1 MSDKKT
7 HWPFGSFFLKLSDE
21 KNGTHEYEN
30 YLKECEEEKQLP
42 EEELEFHC
50 SKDPKKMTMQESLE
64 EVDRFLCWNKMTPEE
79 RRAELEAQ
87 KAAARATEQATG
99 DMSCAMEPE
108 SAPDTPQGAVL
119 DEAVDAPPDVDSVPG
134 DVSGDAPE
142 SAADTVSDN
151 VPDATEGYVPDTA
164 EGDVPER
171 AGNTAPD
178 SVQDD
183 DLDTIRE
190 TAPDAA
196 KGNAPDA
203 IGALTAQEK
212 EAVDATA
219 QGVIA
224 PEATVAE
231 TLMQQG
237 AEPTRQAA
245 ELEAEA
251 EGTSSSQT
259 PETTALQ
266 EMCCAVQETEE
277 VPEVEVVPA
286 EAIVPLGRTGENT
299 PAEKE
304 RWAYASEL
312 IGDAF
317 QHWGNGRV
325 LLDMGTGRGKNE
337 FIIKKLVSWLVDEM
351 LKNTT
356 IGRVLCLCPLNTL
369 YDEMLQRR
377 TEAAIAEVDGEPMEI
392 AMINDA
398 FYKNMLEVRTYQ
410 NIETKYRNDPASL
423 KKYLE
428 DFKYIVADECH
439 YFTDFSSYG
448 MNTYLSL
455 EVLQK
460 AEADHVVIYM
470 SATGKETYKLLE
482 ETSKT
487 PEDRIYKL
495 PQDYQHIKQKYFY
508 SRENLVRMLKSL
520 PEDEKAV
527 IFVSSGED
535 LLKMRE
541 IFGDTAAYYCSE
553 NNPKYGKMF
562 NKLTDCIK
570 DRELQKRYLFTT
582 KAFGIGTEIKDRTV
596 KHLYIDQWKPTDII
610 QSTGRKRPLDVDDTC
625 TVYFRDYD
633 ADWYYGDLKK
643 FKAIVIEEL
652 KPAVAYLAGA
662 EAFEVFRNSGT
673 PDSINNKIRK
683 CKIMEFDDA
692 KGEYRVNPLGVR
704 QLKREL
710 ELLNEML
717 ETSYKKVFAKYAP
730 VLAEETVPYCFDSV
744 VDWINAHLN
753 QPMLKEEMYESIMAL
768 KMFKEYKGRPMG
780 QDALNHKLQ
789 IYGVKIISDKIRKRG
804 EYYQKTFWELTRI

>member
-87 KAAARATEQATG
+87 KAATRATEQATG

-541 IFGDTAAYYCSE
+541 IFGDTAAYYCAE

>member
-1 MSDKKT
+1 MT
-7 HWPFGSFFLKLSDE
+7 
-21 KNGTHEYEN
+21 
-30 YLKECEEEKQLP
+30 EEEQR
-42 EEELEFHC
+42 EW
-50 SKDPKKMTMQESLE
+50 TESA
-64 EVDRFLCWNKMTPEE
+64 RAAI
-79 RRAELEAQ
+79 AELEQLNA
-87 KAAARATEQATG
+87 
-99 DMSCAMEPE
+99 EPE
-108 SAPDTPQGAVL
+108 L
-119 DEAVDAPPDVDSVPG
+119 
-134 DVSGDAPE
+134 
-142 SAADTVSDN
+142 
-151 VPDATEGYVPDTA
+151 
-164 EGDVPER
+164 
-171 AGNTAPD
+171 
-178 SVQDD
+178 
-183 DLDTIRE
+183 
-190 TAPDAA
+190 
-196 KGNAPDA
+196 
-203 IGALTAQEK
+203 
-212 EAVDATA
+212 
-219 QGVIA
+219 
-224 PEATVAE
+224 
-231 TLMQQG
+231 
-237 AEPTRQAA
+237 TRQAA
-245 ELEAEA
+245 EPEVEA
-251 EGTSSSQT
+251 EGTSSPQT
-259 PETTALQ
+259 PEPAELQ
-266 EMCCAVQETEE
+266 EGCCTVQETEE
-277 VPEVEVVPA
+277 APEVEVVPA
-286 EAIVPLGRTGENT
+286 EAIVPLGQIGGDAPVE
-299 PAEKE
+299 EE
-304 RWAYASEL
+304 RLAYASEL

-337 FIIKKLVSWLVDEM
+337 FIIKKLVSWRVDEM
-351 LKNTT
+351 LKKTT

-369 YDEMLQRR
+369 HAEMLQRR

-392 AMINDA
+392 AMTNDA
-398 FYKNMLEVRTYQ
+398 FYENMLEVRTYQ

-423 KKYLE
+423 KKYLTG
-428 DFKYIVADECH
+428 FKYIVADECH

-448 MNTYLSL
+448 INTYLSL

-470 SATGKETYKLLE
+470 SATGEETYKLLE

-535 LLKMRE
+535 LLKMKE

-643 FKAIVIEEL
+643 FKAIVEGEL
-652 KPAVAYLAGA
+652 KPAVAYLMGA

-717 ETSYKKVFAKYAP
+717 ETSYKQVFAKYAP

-768 KMFKEYKGRPMG
+768 HAFKEYKGRPMG
-780 QDALNHKLQ
+780 QDILNRKLQ
-789 IYGVKIISDKIRKRG
+789 IYGVKIVTVREFKRN
-804 EYYQKTFWELTRI
+804 ENRNRTFWKLIRI

>member
-1 MSDKKT
+1 MKMKM
-7 HWPFGSFFLKLSDE
+7 PFDGFYLKLLDE
-21 KNGTHEYEN
+21 QNGTHEYEE
-30 YLKECEEEKQLP
+30 YLRNCKENPLTEEEQR
-42 EEELEFHC
+42 EW
-50 SKDPKKMTMQESLE
+50 TESA
-64 EVDRFLCWNKMTPEE
+64 RAAI
-79 RRAELEAQ
+79 AELERINA
-87 KAAARATEQATG
+87 
-99 DMSCAMEPE
+99 EP
-108 SAPDTPQGAVL
+108 
-119 DEAVDAPPDVDSVPG
+119 
-134 DVSGDAPE
+134 
-142 SAADTVSDN
+142 
-151 VPDATEGYVPDTA
+151 
-164 EGDVPER
+164 
-171 AGNTAPD
+171 
-178 SVQDD
+178 
-183 DLDTIRE
+183 
-190 TAPDAA
+190 
-196 KGNAPDA
+196 
-203 IGALTAQEK
+203 
-212 EAVDATA
+212 
-219 QGVIA
+219 
-224 PEATVAE
+224 
-231 TLMQQG
+231 
-237 AEPTRQAA
+237 EPTRQSA
-245 ELEAEA
+245 EPEAEA
-251 EGTSSSQT
+251 EGISSLQT
-259 PETTALQ
+259 PEPTELQ
-266 EMCCAVQETEE
+266 EGCCAVQEAEE
-277 VPEVEVVPA
+277 APEVEVVPA
-286 EAIVPLGRTGENT
+286 EAIVPLVKIGGDA

-337 FIIKKLVSWLVDEM
+337 FIIKKLVSWRVDEM

-369 YDEMLQRR
+369 HAEMLQRR
-377 TEAAIAEVDGEPMEI
+377 TEAAIAEADDEPTEI
-392 AMINDA
+392 AMTYDA
-398 FYKNMLEVRTYQ
+398 FYENMLEVRTYQ

-470 SATGKETYKLLE
+470 SATGEETYKLLE

-508 SRENLVRMLKSL
+508 SRENLVMMLKSL

-610 QSTGRKRPLDVDDTC
+610 QSTGRKRSLDVDDTC

-662 EAFEVFRNSGT
+662 EAFEVFRNSGK

-730 VLAEETVPYCFDSV
+730 ALAEETVPYCFDSV

-768 KMFKEYKGRPMG
+768 KVFKEYKGRPMG
-780 QDALNHKLQ
+780 QDALNCKLQ
-789 IYGVKIISDKIRKRG
+789 IYGVKIISDKMRKRG

>member
-7 HWPFGSFFLKLSDE
+7 HWPFGGFFLKLSGE
-21 KNGTHEYEN
+21 KNGTHEYED
-30 YLKECEEEKQLP
+30 YLKEREGEEQLP
-42 EEELEFHC
+42 DEELEFHC
-50 SKDPKKMTMQESLE
+50 SKDPKKMTMQESQE
-64 EVDRFLCWNKMTPEE
+64 EIGKFLRWNKMTPE
-79 RRAELEAQ
+79 AQ
-87 KAAARATEQATG
+87 KAATCDTEQAAG
-99 DMSCAMEPE
+99 DMPCAIEPE

-119 DEAVDAPPDVDSVPG
+119 DEAVDAPSGVDSVPG

-142 SAADTVSDN
+142 SAADTVLDN
-151 VPDATEGYVPDTA
+151 VPDATEGYVPD
-164 EGDVPER
+164 
-171 AGNTAPD
+171 
-178 SVQDD
+178 
-183 DLDTIRE
+183 
-190 TAPDAA
+190 
-196 KGNAPDA
+196 A
-203 IGALTAQEK
+203 IGALKAPEK
-212 EAVDATA
+212 EAVNATA

-224 PEATVAE
+224 PETTTAE

-245 ELEAEA
+245 EPEAEA
-251 EGTSSSQT
+251 EGISSLQT
-259 PETTALQ
+259 PKQPIELQ
-266 EMCCAVQETEE
+266 EKGCTGQEAEE

-286 EAIVPLGRTGENT
+286 EAIVPLVKIGGDA

-337 FIIKKLVSWLVDEM
+337 FIIKKLVSWRVDEM

-369 YDEMLQRR
+369 HAEMLQRR
-377 TEAAIAEVDGEPMEI
+377 TEAAIAEADDEPTEI
-392 AMINDA
+392 AMTYDA
-398 FYKNMLEVRTYQ
+398 FYENMLEVRTYQ

-470 SATGKETYKLLE
+470 SATGEETYKLLE
-482 ETSKT
+482 ETAKT

-508 SRENLVRMLKSL
+508 SRENLVMMLKSL

-535 LLKMRE
+535 LLKMKE

-610 QSTGRKRPLDVDDTC
+610 QSTGRKRPPDVDDTC

-643 FKAIVIEEL
+643 FKAIVEGEL
-652 KPAVAYLAGA
+652 KPAVAYLAGV

-744 VDWINAHLN
+744 VNWINAHLN
-753 QPMLKEEMYESIMAL
+753 QPMLKEDMYESIMAL
-768 KMFKEYKGRPMG
+768 KVFKEYKGRPMG
-780 QDALNHKLQ
+780 QDALNCKLQ
-789 IYGVKIISDKIRKRG
+789 IYGVKIISDKMRKRG

>member
-1 MSDKKT
+1 MKT
-7 HWPFGSFFLKLSDE
+7 AIEKPVTPGGVFDHLMVPQGDE
-21 KNGTHEYEN
+21 
-30 YLKECEEEKQLP
+30 P
-42 EEELEFHC
+42 EFHP
-50 SKDPKKMTMQESLE
+50 SKDPKTMTVQESLE
-64 EVDRFLCWNKMTPEE
+64 EVDRFLCWNRMTPEE
-79 RRAELEAQ
+79 KRAEQEAQ
-87 KAAARATEQATG
+87 RAASHATEQAAG
-99 DMSCAMEPE
+99 DIPCTMRPE
-108 SAPDTPQGAVL
+108 RVPDTPQDTVWEDLTDAPQDVVRADVL
-119 DEAVDAPPDVDSVPG
+119 DTSMGGMLEAVPSNG
-134 DVSGDAPE
+134 APE
-142 SAADTVSDN
+142 RAADTMPDD
-151 VPDATEGYVPDTA
+151 VPDATEGNVPGREADTVPD
-164 EGDVPER
+164 GP
-171 AGNTAPD
+171 P
-178 SVQDD
+178 D
-183 DLDTIRE
+183 DLPDTVE
-190 TAPDAA
+190 GNMPDVV
-196 KGNAPDA
+196 
-203 IGALTAQEK
+203 GALTAQEK
-212 EAVDATA
+212 AGNETV
-219 QGVIA
+219 QG
-224 PEATVAE
+224 
-231 TLMQQG
+231 
-237 AEPTRQAA
+237 
-245 ELEAEA
+245 
-251 EGTSSSQT
+251 
-259 PETTALQ
+259 
-266 EMCCAVQETEE
+266 
-277 VPEVEVVPA
+277 VPEVEVVPP
-286 EAIVPLGRTGENT
+286 EAIVPLGQIGEDV
-299 PAEKE
+299 PAAEE

-423 KKYLE
+423 KKYLAE
-428 DFKYIVADECH
+428 FKYIVADECH

-470 SATGKETYKLLE
+470 SATGEETYKLLE

-535 LLKMRE
+535 LLKMKE

-562 NKLTDCIK
+562 NKLTECVK

-643 FKAIVIEEL
+643 FMAIVTEEL

-662 EAFEVFRNSGT
+662 EAFEAFRNSGT

-717 ETSYKKVFAKYAP
+717 ETSYKQVFAKYAP

-768 KMFKEYKGRPMG
+768 KVFKEYKGRPMG
-780 QDALNHKLQ
+780 QDVLNRKLQ
-789 IYGVKIISDKIRKRG
+789 IYGVKIITVREFKRN
-804 EYYQKTFWELTRI
+804 ENRNKTFWKMIRI

>member
-1 MSDKKT
+1 M
-7 HWPFGSFFLKLSDE
+7 
-21 KNGTHEYEN
+21 
-30 YLKECEEEKQLP
+30 
-42 EEELEFHC
+42 
-50 SKDPKKMTMQESLE
+50 
-64 EVDRFLCWNKMTPEE
+64 
-79 RRAELEAQ
+79 
-87 KAAARATEQATG
+87 
-99 DMSCAMEPE
+99 
-108 SAPDTPQGAVL
+108 
-119 DEAVDAPPDVDSVPG
+119 
-134 DVSGDAPE
+134 
-142 SAADTVSDN
+142 
-151 VPDATEGYVPDTA
+151 
-164 EGDVPER
+164 
-171 AGNTAPD
+171 
-178 SVQDD
+178 
-183 DLDTIRE
+183 
-190 TAPDAA
+190 
-196 KGNAPDA
+196 
-203 IGALTAQEK
+203 
-212 EAVDATA
+212 
-219 QGVIA
+219 
-224 PEATVAE
+224 
-231 TLMQQG
+231 
-237 AEPTRQAA
+237 
-245 ELEAEA
+245 
-251 EGTSSSQT
+251 
-259 PETTALQ
+259 
-266 EMCCAVQETEE
+266 
-277 VPEVEVVPA
+277 PA
-286 EAIVPLGRTGENT
+286 EAIVPLVKIGGDA

-337 FIIKKLVSWLVDEM
+337 FIIKKLVSWRVDEM

-369 YDEMLQRR
+369 HAEMLQRR
-377 TEAAIAEVDGEPMEI
+377 TEAAIAEADDEPTEI
-392 AMINDA
+392 AMTYDA
-398 FYKNMLEVRTYQ
+398 FYENMLEVRTYQ

-423 KKYLE
+423 KKYLAG
-428 DFKYIVADECH
+428 FKYIVADECH

-470 SATGKETYKLLE
+470 SATGEETYKLLE
-482 ETSKT
+482 ETAKT

-508 SRENLVRMLKSL
+508 SRGNLVMMLKSL

-527 IFVSSGED
+527 IFVSSGGD
-535 LLKMRE
+535 LLKMKE

-570 DRELQKRYLFTT
+570 DRELPKRYLFTT

-652 KPAVAYLAGA
+652 KPAVAYLAEA
-662 EAFEVFRNSGT
+662 EAFEAFRNSGT

-717 ETSYKKVFAKYAP
+717 ETSYKQVFAKYVP

-744 VDWINAHLN
+744 VDWVNAHLN
-753 QPMLKEEMYESIMAL
+753 QPMLKEDMYESIMAL
-768 KMFKEYKGRPMG
+768 KVFKEYKGRPMG
-780 QDALNHKLQ
+780 QDALNCKLQ
-789 IYGVKIISDKIRKRG
+789 IYGVKIISDKMRKRG

>member
-7 HWPFGSFFLKLSDE
+7 HWPFGGFFLKLLDE
-21 KNGTHEYEN
+21 QNGTYEYED
-30 YLKECEEEKQLP
+30 YLKEREGEEQLP

-50 SKDPKKMTMQESLE
+50 SKDPKKMTMQESME
-64 EVDRFLCWNKMTPEE
+64 EMDRFLRWNKMTPEE
-79 RRAELEAQ
+79 RRAELEVQ
-87 KAAARATEQATG
+87 KAATRATEQAAG
-99 DMSCAMEPE
+99 DMPCSMEPE
-108 SAPDTPQGAVL
+108 SAPDTPQDAVL
-119 DEAVDAPPDVDSVPG
+119 DEALDTPPG

-142 SAADTVSDN
+142 SAADTVPDN
-151 VPDATEGYVPDTA
+151 VPDAA

-171 AGNTAPD
+171 AGDTAPD

-183 DLDTIRE
+183 DLDTIRDAVPE
-190 TAPDAA
+190 AA

-203 IGALTAQEK
+203 IGALTAPEK

-224 PEATVAE
+224 PEATAAE
-231 TLMQQG
+231 TLIQQG

-245 ELEAEA
+245 EAE
-251 EGTSSSQT
+251 ETSSPQT
-259 PETTALQ
+259 PKPAEPQ
-266 EMCCAVQETEE
+266 EGCCAVQETEE

-369 YDEMLQRR
+369 HAEMLQRR
-377 TEAAIAEVDGEPMEI
+377 TEAAIAEADDEPTEI
-392 AMINDA
+392 AMTYDA
-398 FYKNMLEVRTYQ
+398 FYENMLEVRTYQ

-470 SATGKETYKLLE
+470 SATGEETYKLLE

>member
-1 MSDKKT
+1 MKT
-7 HWPFGSFFLKLSDE
+7 AIEKPVTPGGVFDHLMVPQEDE
-21 KNGTHEYEN
+21 
-30 YLKECEEEKQLP
+30 P
-42 EEELEFHC
+42 EFHP
-50 SKDPKKMTMQESLE
+50 SKDPKTMTVQESLE
-64 EVDRFLCWNKMTPEE
+64 EVDRFLCWNRMTPEE
-79 RRAELEAQ
+79 KRAEQEAQ
-87 KAAARATEQATG
+87 RAASHATEQAAEDIPCT
-99 DMSCAMEPE
+99 MRPE
-108 SAPDTPQGAVL
+108 RVPDTPQDTVWEDLTDAPQDVVRADML
-119 DEAVDAPPDVDSVPG
+119 DTSMGGMLEAVPSNG
-134 DVSGDAPE
+134 APE
-142 SAADTVSDN
+142 RAADTMLDD
-151 VPDATEGYVPDTA
+151 VPDATEGNVPGREADTVPD
-164 EGDVPER
+164 GP
-171 AGNTAPD
+171 P
-178 SVQDD
+178 D
-183 DLDTIRE
+183 DLPDTVE
-190 TAPDAA
+190 GNMPDAV
-196 KGNAPDA
+196 
-203 IGALTAQEK
+203 GALTAQEK
-212 EAVDATA
+212 AGNETI
-219 QGVIA
+219 QG
-224 PEATVAE
+224 
-231 TLMQQG
+231 
-237 AEPTRQAA
+237 
-245 ELEAEA
+245 
-251 EGTSSSQT
+251 
-259 PETTALQ
+259 
-266 EMCCAVQETEE
+266 
-277 VPEVEVVPA
+277 VPEVEGAAP
-286 EAIVPLGRTGENT
+286 EAIVPLGQIGVDV

-423 KKYLE
+423 KKYLAE
-428 DFKYIVADECH
+428 FKYIVADECH

-470 SATGKETYKLLE
+470 SATGEETYKLLE

-535 LLKMRE
+535 LLKMKE

-562 NKLTDCIK
+562 NKLTECVK

-643 FKAIVIEEL
+643 FMAIVTEEL

-662 EAFEVFRNSGT
+662 EAFEAFRNSGT
-673 PDSINNKIRK
+673 PDSINNKIRR

-717 ETSYKKVFAKYAP
+717 ETSYKQVFAKYAP

-768 KMFKEYKGRPMG
+768 KVFKEYKGRPMG
-780 QDALNHKLQ
+780 QDVLNRKLQ
-789 IYGVKIISDKIRKRG
+789 IYGVKIITVREFKRN
-804 EYYQKTFWELTRI
+804 ENRNKTFWKMIRI

>member
-1 MSDKKT
+1 MKMKM
-7 HWPFGSFFLKLSDE
+7 PFDGFYLKLLDE
-21 KNGTHEYEN
+21 QNGTHEYEE
-30 YLKECEEEKQLP
+30 YLRNCKENPLTEEEQR
-42 EEELEFHC
+42 EW
-50 SKDPKKMTMQESLE
+50 TESA
-64 EVDRFLCWNKMTPEE
+64 RAAI
-79 RRAELEAQ
+79 AELELINA
-87 KAAARATEQATG
+87 
-99 DMSCAMEPE
+99 EP
-108 SAPDTPQGAVL
+108 
-119 DEAVDAPPDVDSVPG
+119 
-134 DVSGDAPE
+134 
-142 SAADTVSDN
+142 
-151 VPDATEGYVPDTA
+151 
-164 EGDVPER
+164 
-171 AGNTAPD
+171 
-178 SVQDD
+178 
-183 DLDTIRE
+183 
-190 TAPDAA
+190 
-196 KGNAPDA
+196 
-203 IGALTAQEK
+203 
-212 EAVDATA
+212 
-219 QGVIA
+219 
-224 PEATVAE
+224 
-231 TLMQQG
+231 
-237 AEPTRQAA
+237 EPTRQAA
-245 ELEAEA
+245 EPEAEA
-251 EGTSSSQT
+251 EGISSPQT
-259 PETTALQ
+259 PEPTELQ
-266 EMCCAVQETEE
+266 EGCCAVQEAEE
-277 VPEVEVVPA
+277 APEVEVVPA
-286 EAIVPLGRTGENT
+286 EAIVPLVKIGGDA

-337 FIIKKLVSWLVDEM
+337 FIIKKLVSWRVDEM
-351 LKNTT
+351 LKKTT

-369 YDEMLQRR
+369 HAEMLQRR

-392 AMINDA
+392 AMTNDA
-398 FYKNMLEVRTYQ
+398 FYENMLEVRTYQ

-423 KKYLE
+423 KKYLTG
-428 DFKYIVADECH
+428 FKYIVADECH

-448 MNTYLSL
+448 INTYLSL

-470 SATGKETYKLLE
+470 SATGEETYKLLE

-487 PEDRIYKL
+487 PEGRIYKL

-508 SRENLVRMLKSL
+508 SRENLVMMLKCL

-527 IFVSSGED
+527 IFVSSGGD
-535 LLKMRE
+535 LLKMKE

-562 NKLTDCIK
+562 NKLTECVK

-610 QSTGRKRPLDVDDTC
+610 QSTGRKRSLDVDDTC

-652 KPAVAYLAGA
+652 RPAVAYLAGA
-662 EAFEVFRNSGT
+662 EAFEVFRNSGK

-717 ETSYKKVFAKYAP
+717 ETSYKQVFAKYAP
-730 VLAEETVPYCFDSV
+730 VLAEETVPYRFDSV

-753 QPMLKEEMYESIMAL
+753 QPMLKEDMYESIRAL
-768 KMFKEYKGRPMG
+768 KVFKEYKGRPMG
-780 QDALNHKLQ
+780 QDALNRKLQ
-789 IYGVKIISDKIRKRG
+789 IYGVKIITVREFKRNENRNKTLWKLIR
-804 EYYQKTFWELTRI
+804 I

>member
-1 MSDKKT
+1 MKT
-7 HWPFGSFFLKLSDE
+7 AIEKPVTPGGVFDHLMVPQGDE
-21 KNGTHEYEN
+21 
-30 YLKECEEEKQLP
+30 P
-42 EEELEFHC
+42 EFHP
-50 SKDPKKMTMQESLE
+50 SKDPKTMTVQESLE
-64 EVDRFLCWNKMTPEE
+64 EVDRFLCWNRMTPEE
-79 RRAELEAQ
+79 KRAEQEAQ
-87 KAAARATEQATG
+87 RAASHATEQAAG
-99 DMSCAMEPE
+99 DIPCTMRPE
-108 SAPDTPQGAVL
+108 RVPDTPQDTVWEDLTDAPQDVVRADVL
-119 DEAVDAPPDVDSVPG
+119 DTSMGGMLEAVPSNG
-134 DVSGDAPE
+134 APE
-142 SAADTVSDN
+142 RAADTMPDD
-151 VPDATEGYVPDTA
+151 VPDATEVNVPGREADTVPD
-164 EGDVPER
+164 GP
-171 AGNTAPD
+171 P
-178 SVQDD
+178 D
-183 DLDTIRE
+183 DLPDTVE
-190 TAPDAA
+190 GNMPDVV
-196 KGNAPDA
+196 
-203 IGALTAQEK
+203 GALTAQEK
-212 EAVDATA
+212 AGNETV
-219 QGVIA
+219 QG
-224 PEATVAE
+224 
-231 TLMQQG
+231 
-237 AEPTRQAA
+237 
-245 ELEAEA
+245 
-251 EGTSSSQT
+251 
-259 PETTALQ
+259 
-266 EMCCAVQETEE
+266 
-277 VPEVEVVPA
+277 VPEVEVVPP
-286 EAIVPLGRTGENT
+286 EAIVPLGQIGEDV
-299 PAEKE
+299 PAAEE

-423 KKYLE
+423 KKYLAE
-428 DFKYIVADECH
+428 FKYIVADECH

-470 SATGKETYKLLE
+470 SATGEETYKLLE

-535 LLKMRE
+535 LLKMKE

-562 NKLTDCIK
+562 NKLTECVK

-643 FKAIVIEEL
+643 FLAIVTEEL

-662 EAFEVFRNSGT
+662 EAFEAFRNSGT

-717 ETSYKKVFAKYAP
+717 ETSYKQVFAKYAP

-768 KMFKEYKGRPMG
+768 KVFKEYKGRPMG
-780 QDALNHKLQ
+780 QDVLNRKLQ
-789 IYGVKIISDKIRKRG
+789 IYDVKIITVREFKRN
-804 EYYQKTFWELTRI
+804 ENRNKTFWKMIRI

>member
-1 MSDKKT
+1 MKMKM
-7 HWPFGSFFLKLSDE
+7 PFDGFYLKLLDE
-21 KNGTHEYEN
+21 QNGTHEYEECLRN
-30 YLKECEEEKQLP
+30 CKENPLTEEEQR
-42 EEELEFHC
+42 EW
-50 SKDPKKMTMQESLE
+50 TESP
-64 EVDRFLCWNKMTPEE
+64 RAAI
-79 RRAELEAQ
+79 AELEQLNA
-87 KAAARATEQATG
+87 
-99 DMSCAMEPE
+99 EP
-108 SAPDTPQGAVL
+108 
-119 DEAVDAPPDVDSVPG
+119 
-134 DVSGDAPE
+134 
-142 SAADTVSDN
+142 
-151 VPDATEGYVPDTA
+151 
-164 EGDVPER
+164 
-171 AGNTAPD
+171 
-178 SVQDD
+178 
-183 DLDTIRE
+183 
-190 TAPDAA
+190 
-196 KGNAPDA
+196 
-203 IGALTAQEK
+203 
-212 EAVDATA
+212 
-219 QGVIA
+219 
-224 PEATVAE
+224 
-231 TLMQQG
+231 
-237 AEPTRQAA
+237 EPTRQAA
-245 ELEAEA
+245 EPEVEA
-251 EGTSSSQT
+251 EGTSSPQT
-259 PETTALQ
+259 PEPAELQ
-266 EMCCAVQETEE
+266 EGCCAVQEAEE

-286 EAIVPLGRTGENT
+286 EAIVPLGQIGEDA

-325 LLDMGTGRGKNE
+325 LLDMGTGRGKNK
-337 FIIKKLVSWLVDEM
+337 FIIKKLVSWRVDEM
-351 LKNTT
+351 LKKTT

-369 YDEMLQRR
+369 HAEMLQRR

-392 AMINDA
+392 AMTNDA
-398 FYKNMLEVRTYQ
+398 FYENMLEVRTYQ

-423 KKYLE
+423 KKYLTG
-428 DFKYIVADECH
+428 FKYIVADECH

-448 MNTYLSL
+448 INTYLSL

-470 SATGKETYKLLE
+470 SATGEETYKLLE

-508 SRENLVRMLKSL
+508 SRENLVMMLKCL

-527 IFVSSGED
+527 IFVSSGGD
-535 LLKMRE
+535 LLKMKE

-562 NKLTDCIK
+562 NKLTECVK

-652 KPAVAYLAGA
+652 RPAVAYLAGA
-662 EAFEVFRNSGT
+662 EAFEVFRNSGK

-717 ETSYKKVFAKYAP
+717 ETSYKQVFAKYAP
-730 VLAEETVPYCFDSV
+730 VLAEETVPYRFDSV

-753 QPMLKEEMYESIMAL
+753 QPMLKEDMYESIRAL
-768 KMFKEYKGRPMG
+768 KVFKEYKGRPMG
-780 QDALNHKLQ
+780 QDALNRKLQ
-789 IYGVKIISDKIRKRG
+789 IYGVMIITVREFKRNENRNKTLWKLIR
-804 EYYQKTFWELTRI
+804 I

>member
-87 KAAARATEQATG
+87 KAATRATEQAAG

-683 CKIMEFDDA
+683 CKIMEFDDC
-692 KGEYRVNPLGVR
+692 G
-704 QLKREL
+704 
-710 ELLNEML
+710 
-717 ETSYKKVFAKYAP
+717 
-730 VLAEETVPYCFDSV
+730 
-744 VDWINAHLN
+744 
-753 QPMLKEEMYESIMAL
+753 
-768 KMFKEYKGRPMG
+768 
-780 QDALNHKLQ
+780 
-789 IYGVKIISDKIRKRG
+789 
-804 EYYQKTFWELTRI
+804 

>member
-1 MSDKKT
+1 MKT
-7 HWPFGSFFLKLSDE
+7 AIEKPVTPGGVFDHLMVPQGDE
-21 KNGTHEYEN
+21 
-30 YLKECEEEKQLP
+30 P
-42 EEELEFHC
+42 EFHP
-50 SKDPKKMTMQESLE
+50 SKDPKTMTVQESLE
-64 EVDRFLCWNKMTPEE
+64 EVDRFLCWNRMTPEE
-79 RRAELEAQ
+79 KRAEQEAQ
-87 KAAARATEQATG
+87 RAASHATEQAAG
-99 DMSCAMEPE
+99 DIPCTMRPE
-108 SAPDTPQGAVL
+108 RVPDTPQDTVWEDLTDAPQDVVRADVL
-119 DEAVDAPPDVDSVPG
+119 DTSMGGMLEAVPSNG
-134 DVSGDAPE
+134 APE
-142 SAADTVSDN
+142 RAADTMPDD
-151 VPDATEGYVPDTA
+151 VPDATEGNVPGREADTVPD
-164 EGDVPER
+164 GP
-171 AGNTAPD
+171 P
-178 SVQDD
+178 D
-183 DLDTIRE
+183 DLPDTVE
-190 TAPDAA
+190 GNMPDAV
-196 KGNAPDA
+196 
-203 IGALTAQEK
+203 GALTAQEK
-212 EAVDATA
+212 AGNETI
-219 QGVIA
+219 QG
-224 PEATVAE
+224 
-231 TLMQQG
+231 
-237 AEPTRQAA
+237 
-245 ELEAEA
+245 
-251 EGTSSSQT
+251 
-259 PETTALQ
+259 
-266 EMCCAVQETEE
+266 
-277 VPEVEVVPA
+277 VPEVEGAAP
-286 EAIVPLGRTGENT
+286 EAIVPLGQIGVDV

-423 KKYLE
+423 KKYLAE
-428 DFKYIVADECH
+428 FKYIVADECH

-470 SATGKETYKLLE
+470 SATGEETYKLLE

-508 SRENLVRMLKSL
+508 SRENLVMMLKSL

-535 LLKMRE
+535 LLKMKE

-582 KAFGIGTEIKDRTV
+582 KAFGIGTEIKDHTV

-610 QSTGRKRPLDVDDTC
+610 QSAGRKRPLDVDDTC

-692 KGEYRVNPLGVR
+692 KGEYRVNLLGVR

-717 ETSYKKVFAKYAP
+717 ETSYKQVFAKYAP

-768 KMFKEYKGRPMG
+768 KVFKEYKGRPMG
-780 QDALNHKLQ
+780 QDALNCKLQ
-789 IYGVKIISDKIRKRG
+789 IYGVKIISDKMRKRG
-804 EYYQKTFWELTRI
+804 EYYQKTFWKLTRI

>member
-1 MSDKKT
+1 MKT
-7 HWPFGSFFLKLSDE
+7 AIEKPMTPGGVFDHLMEPQGDE
-21 KNGTHEYEN
+21 
-30 YLKECEEEKQLP
+30 P
-42 EEELEFHC
+42 EFHP
-50 SKDPKKMTMQESLE
+50 SKDPKTMTMQESLE
-64 EVDRFLCWNKMTPEE
+64 EVDRFLCWNRMTPEE
-79 RRAELEAQ
+79 KRAEQEAQ
-87 KAAARATEQATG
+87 RAASHATEQAAG
-99 DMSCAMEPE
+99 DIPCTMRPE
-108 SAPDTPQGAVL
+108 RVPDTPQDTVWEDLTDAPQDVVRADVL
-119 DEAVDAPPDVDSVPG
+119 DTSMGGMLEAVPSNG
-134 DVSGDAPE
+134 APE
-142 SAADTVSDN
+142 RAADTMPDD
-151 VPDATEGYVPDTA
+151 VPDATEVNVPGREADTVPD
-164 EGDVPER
+164 GP
-171 AGNTAPD
+171 P
-178 SVQDD
+178 D
-183 DLDTIRE
+183 DLPDTVE
-190 TAPDAA
+190 GNMPDVV
-196 KGNAPDA
+196 
-203 IGALTAQEK
+203 GALTAQEK
-212 EAVDATA
+212 AGNETV
-219 QGVIA
+219 QG
-224 PEATVAE
+224 
-231 TLMQQG
+231 
-237 AEPTRQAA
+237 
-245 ELEAEA
+245 
-251 EGTSSSQT
+251 
-259 PETTALQ
+259 
-266 EMCCAVQETEE
+266 
-277 VPEVEVVPA
+277 VPEVEVVPP
-286 EAIVPLGRTGENT
+286 EAIVPLGQIGEDV
-299 PAEKE
+299 PAAEE

-423 KKYLE
+423 KKYLAE
-428 DFKYIVADECH
+428 FKYIVADECH

-470 SATGKETYKLLE
+470 SATGEETYKLLE

-535 LLKMRE
+535 LLKMKE

-562 NKLTDCIK
+562 NKLTECVK

-643 FKAIVIEEL
+643 FMAIVTEEL

-662 EAFEVFRNSGT
+662 EAFEAFRNSGT

-717 ETSYKKVFAKYAP
+717 ETSYKQVFAKYAP

-768 KMFKEYKGRPMG
+768 KVFKEYKGRPMG
-780 QDALNHKLQ
+780 QDVLNRKLQ
-789 IYGVKIISDKIRKRG
+789 IYGVKIITVREFKRN
-804 EYYQKTFWELTRI
+804 ENRNKTFWKMIRI

>member
-7 HWPFGSFFLKLSDE
+7 HWPFGGFFLKLLDE
-21 KNGTHEYEN
+21 QNGTYEYED
-30 YLKECEEEKQLP
+30 YLKEREGEEQLP

-50 SKDPKKMTMQESLE
+50 SKDPKKMTMQESME
-64 EVDRFLCWNKMTPEE
+64 EMDRFLRWNKMTPEE
-79 RRAELEAQ
+79 RRAELEVQ
-87 KAAARATEQATG
+87 KAATRATEQAAG
-99 DMSCAMEPE
+99 DMPCSMEPE
-108 SAPDTPQGAVL
+108 SAPDTPQDAVL
-119 DEAVDAPPDVDSVPG
+119 DEALDTPPG

-142 SAADTVSDN
+142 SAADTVPDN
-151 VPDATEGYVPDTA
+151 VPDAA

-171 AGNTAPD
+171 AGDTAPD

-183 DLDTIRE
+183 DLDTIRDAVPE
-190 TAPDAA
+190 AA

-203 IGALTAQEK
+203 IGALTAPEK

-224 PEATVAE
+224 PEATAAE
-231 TLMQQG
+231 TLIQQG

-245 ELEAEA
+245 EAE
-251 EGTSSSQT
+251 ETSSPQT
-259 PETTALQ
+259 PKPAEPQ
-266 EMCCAVQETEE
+266 EGCCAVQETEE

-369 YDEMLQRR
+369 HAEMLQRR
-377 TEAAIAEVDGEPMEI
+377 TEAAIAEADDEPTEI
-392 AMINDA
+392 AMTYDA
-398 FYKNMLEVRTYQ
+398 FYENMLEVRTYQ

-470 SATGKETYKLLE
+470 SATGEETYKLLE

-541 IFGDTAAYYCSE
+541 IFGDTVAYYCSE

-570 DRELQKRYLFTT
+570 DRELQKKYLFTT

>member
-1 MSDKKT
+1 MKMKM
-7 HWPFGSFFLKLSDE
+7 PFDGFYLKLLDE
-21 KNGTHEYEN
+21 QNGTHEYEE
-30 YLKECEEEKQLP
+30 YLRNCKENPLTEEEQR
-42 EEELEFHC
+42 EW
-50 SKDPKKMTMQESLE
+50 TESA
-64 EVDRFLCWNKMTPEE
+64 RAAI
-79 RRAELEAQ
+79 AELE
-87 KAAARATEQATG
+87 RI
-99 DMSCAMEPE
+99 
-108 SAPDTPQGAVL
+108 
-119 DEAVDAPPDVDSVPG
+119 
-134 DVSGDAPE
+134 
-142 SAADTVSDN
+142 N
-151 VPDATEGYVPDTA
+151 
-164 EGDVPER
+164 
-171 AGNTAPD
+171 
-178 SVQDD
+178 
-183 DLDTIRE
+183 
-190 TAPDAA
+190 
-196 KGNAPDA
+196 
-203 IGALTAQEK
+203 
-212 EAVDATA
+212 
-219 QGVIA
+219 
-224 PEATVAE
+224 
-231 TLMQQG
+231 
-237 AEPTRQAA
+237 AEP
-245 ELEAEA
+245 EAEA
-251 EGTSSSQT
+251 EGISSLQT
-259 PETTALQ
+259 PEPTELQ
-266 EMCCAVQETEE
+266 EGCCAVQEAEE
-277 VPEVEVVPA
+277 APEVEVVPA
-286 EAIVPLGRTGENT
+286 EAIVPLVKIGGDA

-337 FIIKKLVSWLVDEM
+337 FIIKKLVSWRVDEM

-369 YDEMLQRR
+369 HAEMLQRR
-377 TEAAIAEVDGEPMEI
+377 TEAAIAEADDEPTEI
-392 AMINDA
+392 AMTYDA
-398 FYKNMLEVRTYQ
+398 FYENMLEVRTYQ

-470 SATGKETYKLLE
+470 SATGEETYKLLE

-508 SRENLVRMLKSL
+508 SRENLVMMLKSL

-610 QSTGRKRPLDVDDTC
+610 QSTGRKRSLDVDDTC

-730 VLAEETVPYCFDSV
+730 ALAEETVPYCFDSV

-768 KMFKEYKGRPMG
+768 KVFKEYKGRPMG
-780 QDALNHKLQ
+780 QDALNCKLQ
-789 IYGVKIISDKIRKRG
+789 IYGVKIISDKMRKRG

>member
-87 KAAARATEQATG
+87 KAATRATEQAAG

-553 NNPKYGKMF
+553 NNPKYGKKF
-562 NKLTDCIK
+562 NELTECIK

>member
-1 MSDKKT
+1 MKT
-7 HWPFGSFFLKLSDE
+7 HWPFGGFFLKLSDE
-21 KNGTHEYEN
+21 KNGTHEYED

-50 SKDPKKMTMQESLE
+50 SKDPKKMTMQESQE
-64 EVDRFLCWNKMTPEE
+64 EIGKFLRWNKMTPEE

-87 KAAARATEQATG
+87 KAATCDTEQAAG
-99 DMSCAMEPE
+99 DMPCAIEPE

-119 DEAVDAPPDVDSVPG
+119 DEAVDAPPGVDSGVPG

-142 SAADTVSDN
+142 SAADTVLDN
-151 VPDATEGYVPDTA
+151 VPDTTEGYVPD
-164 EGDVPER
+164 
-171 AGNTAPD
+171 
-178 SVQDD
+178 
-183 DLDTIRE
+183 
-190 TAPDAA
+190 
-196 KGNAPDA
+196 A
-203 IGALTAQEK
+203 IGALKAPEK
-212 EAVDATA
+212 EAVNATA

-224 PEATVAE
+224 PETTTAE

-245 ELEAEA
+245 EPEAEA
-251 EGTSSSQT
+251 EGISSLQT
-259 PETTALQ
+259 PEPAEPQ
-266 EMCCAVQETEE
+266 EKCCTVQEAEE
-277 VPEVEVVPA
+277 VPEVEVVPT
-286 EAIVPLGRTGENT
+286 EAIVPLGQIGGDA

-351 LKNTT
+351 LKKMA
-356 IGRVLCLCPLNTL
+356 IVGRVLYLCPLNTL
-369 YDEMLQRR
+369 HAEMLQRR
-377 TEAAIAEVDGEPMEI
+377 TEAAIAEVDGEPAEI
-392 AMINDA
+392 AMTCDA
-398 FYKNMLEVRTYQ
+398 FYENMLEVRTYQ

-423 KKYLE
+423 KKYLAG
-428 DFKYIVADECH
+428 FKYIVADECH

-448 MNTYLSL
+448 INTYLSL

-470 SATGKETYKLLE
+470 SATGEETYKLLE

-508 SRENLVRMLKSL
+508 SRENLVMMLKSL

-535 LLKMRE
+535 LLKMKE

-610 QSTGRKRPLDVDDTC
+610 QSTGRKRSLDVDDTC

-717 ETSYKKVFAKYAP
+717 ETSYKQVFTKYAP

-768 KMFKEYKGRPMG
+768 KVFKEYKGRPMG
-780 QDALNHKLQ
+780 QDALNCKLQ
-789 IYGVKIISDKIRKRG
+789 IYGVKIISDKMRKRG
-804 EYYQKTFWELTRI
+804 EYYQKTFWKLTRI

>member
-1 MSDKKT
+1 MKT
-7 HWPFGSFFLKLSDE
+7 HWPFGGFFLKLSDE
-21 KNGTHEYEN
+21 KNGTHEYED

-50 SKDPKKMTMQESLE
+50 SKDPKKMTMQESQE
-64 EVDRFLCWNKMTPEE
+64 EIGKFLRWNKMTPEE

-87 KAAARATEQATG
+87 KAATCDTEQAAG
-99 DMSCAMEPE
+99 DMPCVIEPE

-119 DEAVDAPPDVDSVPG
+119 DEAVDAPPGVDSVPG

-142 SAADTVSDN
+142 SAADTVLDN
-151 VPDATEGYVPDTA
+151 VPDATEGYVPD
-164 EGDVPER
+164 
-171 AGNTAPD
+171 
-178 SVQDD
+178 
-183 DLDTIRE
+183 
-190 TAPDAA
+190 
-196 KGNAPDA
+196 A
-203 IGALTAQEK
+203 IGALKAPEK
-212 EAVDATA
+212 EAVNATA

-224 PEATVAE
+224 PETTTAE

-245 ELEAEA
+245 EPESEA
-251 EGTSSSQT
+251 EGISSPQT
-259 PETTALQ
+259 PEPTELQ
-266 EMCCAVQETEE
+266 EGCCAVQGAEE
-277 VPEVEVVPA
+277 APEVEVVPA
-286 EAIVPLGRTGENT
+286 EAIVPLVKIGGDA

-351 LKNTT
+351 LKKMA
-356 IGRVLCLCPLNTL
+356 IVGRVLYLCPLNTL
-369 YDEMLQRR
+369 HAEMLQRR
-377 TEAAIAEVDGEPMEI
+377 TEAAIAEVDGEPAEI
-392 AMINDA
+392 AMTCDA
-398 FYKNMLEVRTYQ
+398 FYENMLEVRTYQ

-423 KKYLE
+423 KKYLAG
-428 DFKYIVADECH
+428 FKYIVADECH

-470 SATGKETYKLLE
+470 SATGEETYKLLE

-508 SRENLVRMLKSL
+508 SRENLVMMLKSL

-535 LLKMRE
+535 LLKMKE

-610 QSTGRKRPLDVDDTC
+610 QSTGRKRSLDVDDTC

-717 ETSYKKVFAKYAP
+717 ETSYKQVFTKYAP

-768 KMFKEYKGRPMG
+768 KVFKEYKGRPMG
-780 QDALNHKLQ
+780 QDALNCKLQ
-789 IYGVKIISDKIRKRG
+789 IYGVKIISDKMRKRG
-804 EYYQKTFWELTRI
+804 EYYQKTFWKLTRI

>member
-1 MSDKKT
+1 MKT
-7 HWPFGSFFLKLSDE
+7 HWPFGGFFLKLSDE
-21 KNGTHEYEN
+21 KNGTYEYED

-50 SKDPKKMTMQESLE
+50 SKDPKKMTMQESQE
-64 EVDRFLCWNKMTPEE
+64 EIGKFLRWNKMTPEE

-87 KAAARATEQATG
+87 KAATCDTEQAAG
-99 DMSCAMEPE
+99 DMPCVIEPE

-119 DEAVDAPPDVDSVPG
+119 DEAVDAPPGVDSVPG

-142 SAADTVSDN
+142 SAADTVLDN
-151 VPDATEGYVPDTA
+151 VPDATEGYVPD
-164 EGDVPER
+164 
-171 AGNTAPD
+171 
-178 SVQDD
+178 
-183 DLDTIRE
+183 
-190 TAPDAA
+190 
-196 KGNAPDA
+196 A
-203 IGALTAQEK
+203 IGALKAPEK
-212 EAVDATA
+212 EAVNATA

-224 PEATVAE
+224 PETTTAE

-245 ELEAEA
+245 EPESEA
-251 EGTSSSQT
+251 EGISSPQT
-259 PETTALQ
+259 PEPTELQ
-266 EMCCAVQETEE
+266 EGCCAVQGAEE
-277 VPEVEVVPA
+277 APEVEVVPA
-286 EAIVPLGRTGENT
+286 EAIVPLVKIGGDA

-351 LKNTT
+351 LKKMA
-356 IGRVLCLCPLNTL
+356 IVGRVLYLCPLNTL
-369 YDEMLQRR
+369 HAEMLQRR
-377 TEAAIAEVDGEPMEI
+377 TEAAIAEVDGEPAEI
-392 AMINDA
+392 AMTCDA
-398 FYKNMLEVRTYQ
+398 FYENMLEVRTYQ

-423 KKYLE
+423 KKYLAG
-428 DFKYIVADECH
+428 FKYIVADECH

-470 SATGKETYKLLE
+470 SATGEETYKLLE

-508 SRENLVRMLKSL
+508 SRENLVMMLKSL

-535 LLKMRE
+535 LLKMKE

-610 QSTGRKRPLDVDDTC
+610 QSTGRKRSLDVDDTC

-692 KGEYRVNPLGVR
+692 EGEYRVNPLGVR

-717 ETSYKKVFAKYAP
+717 ETSYKQVFTKYAP

-768 KMFKEYKGRPMG
+768 KVFKEYKGRPMG
-780 QDALNHKLQ
+780 QDALNCKLQ
-789 IYGVKIISDKIRKRG
+789 IYGVKIISDKMRKRG
-804 EYYQKTFWELTRI
+804 EYYQKTFWKLTRI

>member
-87 KAAARATEQATG
+87 KAATRATEQAAG

-286 EAIVPLGRTGENT
+286 EVIVPLGRTGENT

>member
-87 KAAARATEQATG
+87 KAATRATEQAAG

-119 DEAVDAPPDVDSVPG
+119 DEAMDAPPDVDSVPG

>member
-1 MSDKKT
+1 MKT
-7 HWPFGSFFLKLSDE
+7 HWPFGGFFLKLSDE
-21 KNGTHEYEN
+21 KNGTHEYED

-50 SKDPKKMTMQESLE
+50 SKDPKKMTMQESQE
-64 EVDRFLCWNKMTPEE
+64 EIGKFLRWNKMTPEE

-87 KAAARATEQATG
+87 KAATCDTEQAAG
-99 DMSCAMEPE
+99 DMPCVIEPE

-119 DEAVDAPPDVDSVPG
+119 DEAVDAPTGVDSVPG

-142 SAADTVSDN
+142 SAADTVLDN
-151 VPDATEGYVPDTA
+151 VPDATEGYVPD
-164 EGDVPER
+164 
-171 AGNTAPD
+171 
-178 SVQDD
+178 
-183 DLDTIRE
+183 
-190 TAPDAA
+190 
-196 KGNAPDA
+196 A
-203 IGALTAQEK
+203 IGALKAPEK
-212 EAVDATA
+212 EAVNATA

-224 PEATVAE
+224 PETTTAE

-245 ELEAEA
+245 EPESEA
-251 EGTSSSQT
+251 EGISSPQT
-259 PETTALQ
+259 PEPTELQ
-266 EMCCAVQETEE
+266 EGCCAVQGAEE
-277 VPEVEVVPA
+277 APEVEVVPA
-286 EAIVPLGRTGENT
+286 EAIVPLVKIGGDA

-351 LKNTT
+351 LKKMA
-356 IGRVLCLCPLNTL
+356 IVGRVLYLCPLNTL
-369 YDEMLQRR
+369 HAEMLQRR
-377 TEAAIAEVDGEPMEI
+377 TEAAIAEVDGEPAEI
-392 AMINDA
+392 AMTCDA
-398 FYKNMLEVRTYQ
+398 FYENMLEVRTYQ

-423 KKYLE
+423 KKYLAG
-428 DFKYIVADECH
+428 FKYIVADECH

-470 SATGKETYKLLE
+470 SATGEETYKLLE

-508 SRENLVRMLKSL
+508 SRENLVMMLKSL

-535 LLKMRE
+535 LLKMKE

-610 QSTGRKRPLDVDDTC
+610 QSTGRKRSLDVDDTC

-717 ETSYKKVFAKYAP
+717 ETSYKQVFTKYAP

-768 KMFKEYKGRPMG
+768 KVFKEYKGRPMG
-780 QDALNHKLQ
+780 QDALNCKLQ
-789 IYGVKIISDKIRKRG
+789 IYGVKIISDKMRKRG
-804 EYYQKTFWELTRI
+804 EYYQKTFWKLTRI

>member
-7 HWPFGSFFLKLSDE
+7 HWPFDGFYLKLLDE
-21 KNGTHEYEN
+21 QNGTHEYEE
-30 YLKECEEEKQLP
+30 YLRNCKENPLTEEEQR
-42 EEELEFHC
+42 EWTENA
-50 SKDPKKMTMQESLE
+50 
-64 EVDRFLCWNKMTPEE
+64 RAAI
-79 RRAELEAQ
+79 AELEQLNA
-87 KAAARATEQATG
+87 
-99 DMSCAMEPE
+99 EP
-108 SAPDTPQGAVL
+108 
-119 DEAVDAPPDVDSVPG
+119 
-134 DVSGDAPE
+134 
-142 SAADTVSDN
+142 
-151 VPDATEGYVPDTA
+151 
-164 EGDVPER
+164 
-171 AGNTAPD
+171 
-178 SVQDD
+178 
-183 DLDTIRE
+183 
-190 TAPDAA
+190 
-196 KGNAPDA
+196 
-203 IGALTAQEK
+203 
-212 EAVDATA
+212 
-219 QGVIA
+219 
-224 PEATVAE
+224 
-231 TLMQQG
+231 
-237 AEPTRQAA
+237 EPTRQAA
-245 ELEAEA
+245 EPEA
-251 EGTSSSQT
+251 EGTSSPQT
-259 PETTALQ
+259 PEPAEPQ
-266 EMCCAVQETEE
+266 EKCCAVQEAEE
-277 VPEVEVVPA
+277 AQEVEVVPA
-286 EAIVPLGRTGENT
+286 EAIMPLGQIGGDA

-304 RWAYASEL
+304 QWVYASEL

-317 QHWGNGRV
+317 QHWRNGRV

-337 FIIKKLVSWLVDEM
+337 FIIKRLVSWRVDEM

-369 YDEMLQRR
+369 YDEMLHRR
-377 TEAAIAEVDGEPMEI
+377 TEAAIAEADGEPTEI
-392 AMINDA
+392 AMTYDA
-398 FYKNMLEVRTYQ
+398 FYENMLELRTYQ

-423 KKYLE
+423 KKYLAG
-428 DFKYIVADECH
+428 FKYIVADECH

-470 SATGKETYKLLE
+470 SATGEETYKLLE
-482 ETSKT
+482 ETAKT
-487 PEDRIYKL
+487 PEDCIYKL

-508 SRENLVRMLKSL
+508 SRENLVMILKSL

-535 LLKMRE
+535 LLKMKG

-562 NKLTDCIK
+562 NKLTDCVK

-582 KAFGIGTEIKDRTV
+582 KAFGIGTKIKDRTV

-673 PDSINNKIRK
+673 PDSINSKIRK

-768 KMFKEYKGRPMG
+768 KVFKEYKGRPMG
-780 QDALNHKLQ
+780 QDALNRKLQ
-789 IYGVKIISDKIRKRG
+789 IYGVEIITVREFKRN
-804 EYYQKTFWELTRI
+804 ENRNKTFWKMIRI

>member
-7 HWPFGSFFLKLSDE
+7 HWPFGGFFLKLSDE
-21 KNGTHEYEN
+21 KNGTHAYED

-50 SKDPKKMTMQESLE
+50 SKDPKKMTVQESLE
-64 EVDRFLCWNKMTPEE
+64 EMGKFLRWNKMTPEE

-87 KAAARATEQATG
+87 KVAPRATEQAAG
-99 DMSCAMEPE
+99 DMLCAMEPE
-108 SAPDTPQGAVL
+108 SAPDTPQDAVL
-119 DEAVDAPPDVDSVPG
+119 DEAVDAPPSVDSVPG

-142 SAADTVSDN
+142 STADTVPDN
-151 VPDATEGYVPDTA
+151 VPDAAEGY
-164 EGDVPER
+164 VPER
-171 AGNTAPD
+171 AGDTVPD

-183 DLDTIRE
+183 GLDNTAE
-190 TAPDAA
+190 TAPDTAE
-196 KGNAPDA
+196 GNAPDA
-203 IGALTAQEK
+203 IGALTAPEK
-212 EAVDATA
+212 EAVNATA

-224 PEATVAE
+224 PEATAAE

-237 AEPTRQAA
+237 TEPTRQAA
-245 ELEAEA
+245 EAE
-251 EGTSSSQT
+251 EISTPQT
-259 PETTALQ
+259 PEPAELQ
-266 EMCCAVQETEE
+266 EGCCAVQEAEE

-286 EAIVPLGRTGENT
+286 ETIVPLVQTGENT

-304 RWAYASEL
+304 QWVYASEL

-317 QHWGNGRV
+317 QHWENGRV

-337 FIIKKLVSWLVDEM
+337 FIIKRLVSWRVDEM
-351 LKNTT
+351 LTNMI

-369 YDEMLQRR
+369 YDEMLHRR
-377 TEAAIAEVDGEPMEI
+377 TEAAIAEADGEPTEI
-392 AMINDA
+392 AMTYDA
-398 FYKNMLEVRTYQ
+398 LYESMLEVQTYQ
-410 NIETKYRNDPASL
+410 YIETKYRNDPASL
-423 KKYLE
+423 KKYLAG
-428 DFKYIVADECH
+428 FKYIVADECH

-470 SATGKETYKLLE
+470 SATGEETYKLLE
-482 ETSKT
+482 ETAKT
-487 PEDRIYKL
+487 PEERIYKL
-495 PQDYQHIKQKYFY
+495 PQNYQHIKQKYFY
-508 SRENLVRMLKSL
+508 SRENLVMMLKSL

-535 LLKMRE
+535 LLKMKE

-570 DRELQKRYLFTT
+570 DRALQKRYLFTT

-652 KPAVAYLAGA
+652 KPAVAYLAGT

-717 ETSYKKVFAKYAP
+717 ETSYKQVFAKYVP

-768 KMFKEYKGRPMG
+768 KVFKEYKGRPMG
-780 QDALNHKLQ
+780 QDVLNRKLQ
-789 IYGVKIISDKIRKRG
+789 IYGVKIISDKKRKRG
-804 EYYQKTFWELTRI
+804 EYYQKTFWELTQI